1 MLTLDGGGVRGL
13 SSLLI
18 LRKLLCLVNEELT
31 GEHTPVPVTDIFD
44 LVAGTSTGGL
54 MALMLVKLDLPVD
67 QCIAEYKNLARSI
80 FSHRTLTGRLT
91 AGLSKSRYSGK
102 RLAEEIRRLVVS
114 SGFDEDLKMDDNK
127 HHIKTMWYV
136 SSVLV

>member
-1 MLTLDGGGVRGL
+1 MK
-13 SSLLI
+13 SSQAS
-18 LRKLLCLVNEELT
+18 NT
-31 GEHTPVPVTDIFD
+31 SVPVTDIFD
-44 LVAGTSTGGL
+44 MVAGTSTGSL
-54 MALMLVKLDLPVD
+54 MTLMLVKLDLSVD
-67 QCIAEYKNLARSI
+67 ECIAQYKDLARSI

-102 RLAEEIRRLVVS
+102 RLAEEIRRLVAS

-136 SSVLV
+136 SPVSVSSTLLMW